1 MHTISSIIRTL
12 SDEEKRSFVSLLRQ
26 KNKRNDTKNIQ
37 LFKLL
42 DTTTAHKDPDIIIYG
57 KRSKGAYHALCKRL
71 HDTLIDFI
79 ASKSFEGETSEEIEI
94 IKLLL
99 VSRLFFEQKQYK
111 IGFKTIA
118 KAEQK
123 ATTYALFSI
132 LNEIYYTQIQYA
144 HLNPL
149 SSLDKLLISFNYNKA
164 ALQQEENL
172 NLFYATI
179 QHELLLQKQD
189 IVLVIKNTLARFGI
203 SITRDLTFRSLF
215 KILEIT
221 NKTAN
226 ITREYYSI
234 LPFVEDI
241 YRQID
246 AKEMLRDKH
255 MFYHIQILYYV
266 ANSYF
271 RNRNFTVSQQYLLI
285 MRNHLGNHTHKY
297 HKRFL
302 PQYTLLQSLNLNYT
316 GQAKEAIAM
325 LENFEYDKYKDQ
337 IAYLLDLKLSLIV
350 YYLQQTQ
357 FKEALGTLNDFYHSD
372 QWYTDKADITWV
384 IKKNLIEI
392 ILYIEL
398 DHIDL
403 VESRVNSFRKKHG
416 VYLKKNNETRV
427 LEFLKLAMSHYRKP
441 EAVITAEFKNKIQN
455 SLTPSN
461 RGQEDLFDMSFYAWL
476 KSRIEGTNLYETTLF
491 LIELVA
497 QNKATS
503 D

>member
-1 MHTISSIIRTL
+1 MHTISSIIHTL

-42 DTTTAHKDPDIIIYG
+42 DTTTALKDPDIKIYG
-57 KRSKGAYHALCKRL
+57 KRAKGAYHALCKRL

-79 ASKSFEGETSEEIEI
+79 ASKSFEGDTSEEIEI
-94 IKLLL
+94 IKLLM
-99 VSRLFFEQKQYK
+99 VSRIFFEQKQYK

-123 ATTYALFSI
+123 AVTYALFSI

-144 HLNPL
+144 HLN
-149 SSLDKLLISFNYNKA
+149 SMRSLDELLINFKNNKA

-189 IVLVIKNTLARFGI
+189 IVLIIKNTLDRFGI
-203 SITRDLTFRSLF
+203 SISRGLTFRSLF

-221 NKTAN
+221 NKTAH

-234 LPFVEDI
+234 LPFVEEI
-241 YRQID
+241 YMQID
-246 AKEMLRDKH
+246 AKETLRDKH

-271 RNRNFTVSQQYLLI
+271 RNRNFVVSQHYLHI
-285 MRNHLGNHTHKY
+285 MRSHMENHKHKY

-325 LENFEYDKYKDQ
+325 LETFEHDKHKDQ
-337 IAYLLDLKLSLIV
+337 MAYLLDLKLSLIV
-350 YYLQQTQ
+350 YYFQQAR

-392 ILYIEL
+392 LLYIEL

-416 VYLKKNNETRV
+416 TYLKKNNEIRA
-427 LEFLKLAMSHYRKP
+427 LEFLKLTLAYYRKP
-441 EAVITAEFKNKIQN
+441 EIATTVDFKDKIQK
-455 SLTPSN
+455 SLTISTH
-461 RGQEDLFDMSFYAWL
+461 GQEDLFDMSFYAWL

-491 LIELVA
+491 LIEHKGK
-497 QNKATS
+497 QKTK
-503 D
+503 